1 MRVRVRIRVRVRV
14 RVGVITAVVAVAVV
28 APIAA
33 RPVASERRDDPSL
46 RVEQQR
52 GHGLQQLIQAGEAKG
67 LEVEARAVGSLVALR

>member
-1 MRVRVRIRVRVRV
+1 MRVRVRGRV
-14 RVGVITAVVAVAVV
+14 RVGVITAVVAA

-33 RPVASERRDDPSL
+33 RPVASERRHNPSL
-46 RVEQQR
+46 GVEQQG